1 MKKNLRLRLWALFMF
16 AGLFCSS
23 MVFGQATLKHSYTFE
38 PGTYNETT
46 VNDQAGSVNGT
57 LGGTKISIADGKA
70 TVSGA
75 TVNSDGWISLDGV
88 ALALNT
94 YSAVTLE
101 AYVETGASL
110 NSGYT
115 MLAYFGTAAPGSG
128 CFWIQPTRSG
138 NETRIEANNL
148 SATVTA
154 LKGGYEVDDGKKH
167 HIVAVLNDKTLT
179 YYLDGIIL
187 AETATGTDYV
197 SKIGTAVANIFRGVD
212 GWNDPNYNASLLEFN
227 IYDGTVDQHTIA
239 LAAGK
244 FLGLDMTNATLEN
257 LATSV
262 GTLAPAFAPGTDIY
276 EVTVPYGTTKM
287 TINAD
292 AVVNGAIVK
301 MYDGLGNELTN
312 GIVTFNKDEG
322 IDIEIEVTAL
332 DGVAKKSYYVSVF
345 PEDGKSSST
354 LASIN
359 LSAGSLIETF
369 LMDSTNYTA
378 LVPSGTTSVNVTGVP
393 NWNKATVTGGGA
405 VALTN
410 GMGSTTLTVKSEDG
424 STTKVYKVG
433 IYTSVVTTGT
443 DFYLVHEANGFVAAE
458 SGAAFNQVI
467 LADAV
472 YQDNAQIWQF
482 EDSGVAGQYYIKNK
496 AGHYIRIAGNSG
508 NTWDLAVYPD
518 IPSVGLDSARF
529 ILNEF
534 EPGRFKIISV
544 RKQQVSA
551 TNNILGP
558 NNANLGSP
566 LFNDKPAS
574 NTLTV
579 FNIKL
584 PKDVASPYDVKLA
597 SLTINGAS
605 LKPVFNP
612 AYKEYFATISVGV
625 TSVQVTATPQD
636 PTAIVTGAGIV
647 DVSAGKGTITVTVT
661 AAADPANKRDY
672 IIHYLSDTQ
681 LTLKHSF
688 TFDDGTANDQ
698 VGDADGTVKGGTFAD
713 GTFTAVKEGDYIILP
728 AAKIAINTYPSITM
742 EAHVTTGVNPGWTM
756 YSYFG
761 NSSGGDHTYFISL
774 AGNNNQARAVLNLG
788 DGEVQAGSI
797 EPGSS
802 EVHHYVSVI
811 TNDTLYWYVDGDL
824 AQKTANKAGYMIKDI
839 SNANAWLG
847 FGAYND
853 PTWLGTT
860 NEYDIYSGQ
869 MDAAT
874 VKQRAIHFL
883 GNIST
888 DATLSSL
895 SVDAGVLIPVF
906 DPEVT
911 TYSVIIPSGT
921 TTINVA
927 AVSNNAKATVEG
939 AGTVD
944 VSSGSGSA
952 TIVVT
957 AENHSKKT
965 YNIAFSTPTEF
976 TLMHS
981 YTFEDGT
988 AKDMVGKADGILK
1001 GTGTIANGAYKA
1013 TTNGDYIEL
1022 PAADIA
1028 INTYTAIT
1036 LEGYIY
1042 TDVDN
1047 TAAVMMAY
1055 FGGNENGLGG
1065 NGYFFTPDR
1074 WTESRTAISCGNLT
1088 APWSAE
1094 QGVTGA
1100 PVSVGEKHHVA
1111 SVLTNSSIKW
1121 YIDGLLAGEAAVSG
1135 TNSIAG
1141 ISNANAW
1148 LCKGGYTAD
1157 PTWMGTIHEFNIYN
1171 GVLDAATIA
1180 QHAKRYLGGG
1190 LTLMHSYTF
1199 EDGTA
1204 KDVVGKADGIL
1215 KGTGTIANGAYKA
1228 TANGD
1233 YIELPAADIAINTYS
1248 SITLEGFIYSDV
1260 DNTPA
1265 TMMAYFG
1272 GSENNLG
1279 GNGYFFTPDRWSES
1293 RAAISCGNIT
1303 APWEAEQGVTGAP
1316 VTVGEKH
1323 HVASVLTASSI
1334 KWYIDGALIG
1344 ETAVTGNNKI
1354 ANISVANAW
1363 LCKGG
1368 YTGDPTWLGTINE
1381 FNIYEGEMDSTTV
1394 AEHAEQYLGGGL
1406 TLMHSYTFED
1416 GTAKDVVGTA
1426 NGVLEGDA
1434 TVANGMLTL
1443 AGTGFVTLPA
1453 ADINVPSYSTITIEG
1468 MIKQAA
1474 GITDRYTALASFGD
1488 VNPTTSWMGINYIIL
1503 QPTRQDNA
1511 NSRTSISC
1519 LNTNDPWA
1527 TENGVNGAEITDTE
1541 LHHFVTVIT
1550 ASEIKLYID
1559 GALKGTSP
1567 LTGNNSL
1574 ANIGKSVAL
1583 IGKSVYPGDPLWQGS
1598 VEELNIYQGE
1608 MDAAT
1613 IAEKANDFITA
1624 VDPEWVE
1631 SSIKVYPTYTSGD
1644 FTVET
1649 NGTRGMITVYNVLGK
1664 LVLQKA
1670 IESSRETVTVQD
1682 GGMYI
1687 MKVECDN
1694 SIRTF
1699 KVFKTK

>member
-1 MKKNLRLRLWALFMF
+1 MF
-16 AGLFCSS
+16 AGLLCSS
-23 MVFGQATLKHSYTFE
+23 VAFGQATLKHSYTFE

-46 VNDQAGSVNGT
+46 VNDVVGSVNGT

-75 TVNSDGWISLDGV
+75 TVNSDGWISLDGA

-101 AYVETGASL
+101 AFVETGVSL
-110 NSGYT
+110 NSSFT
-115 MLAYFGTAAPGSG
+115 MLAYFGTATPGSG

-138 NETRIEANNL
+138 NETRIETNNL
-148 SATVTA
+148 STTVTA
-154 LKGGYEVDDGKKH
+154 LKGGYELDDGKKH
-167 HIVAVLNDKTLT
+167 HIVAVLNAEKLT
-179 YYLDGIIL
+179 YYVDGIVI
-187 AETATGTDYV
+187 AETATGADFV
-197 SKIGTAVANIFRGVD
+197 STIGTAVANIFRGVD

-244 FLGLDMTNATLEN
+244 FLGLDMTNPKLEN
-257 LATSV
+257 LATNV
-262 GTLAPAFAPGTDIY
+262 GTMVPAFDPEKDIY

-287 TINAD
+287 TINAVP
-292 AVVNGAIVK
+292 VVNGAIVK

-312 GIVTFNKDEG
+312 GNVTFSKDDG
-322 IDIEIEVTAL
+322 IDIEIKVTAL

-345 PEDGKSSST
+345 PEDGKSSAT

-359 LSAGSLIETF
+359 LSAGSLIEPF
-369 LMDSTNYTA
+369 LMDSTSYTA
-378 LVPSGTTSVNVTGVP
+378 LVPTGTTSVNITGVP
-393 NWNKATVTGGGA
+393 NWNNATVTGGGN

-410 GMGSTTLTVKSEDG
+410 GKGSTTLTVKSEDG
-424 STTKVYKVG
+424 STTKVYKVE
-433 IYTSVVTTGT
+433 IYTSIVTSGT

-467 LADAV
+467 LADAA
-472 YQDNAQIWQF
+472 YQDNAQLWQF
-482 EDSGVAGQYYIKNK
+482 ENSGANGQYYIKNK

-518 IPSVGLDSARF
+518 LPSVGLDSARF

-566 LFNDKPAS
+566 LYNDKPAS

-584 PKDVASPYDVKLA
+584 PKDVVSQYDLKLS

-612 AYKEYFATISVGV
+612 AYKEYYATISAGV
-625 TSVQVTATPQD
+625 TSVTVTATPQD
-636 PTAIVTGAGIV
+636 ATATVTGAGNV

-661 AAADPANKRDY
+661 ATADPTSKRDY

-681 LTLKHSF
+681 LTLKHSY

-698 VGDADGTVKGGTFAD
+698 VGDAHGTVKGGTIAD
-713 GTFTAVKEGDYIILP
+713 GKFTAVKEGDYIVLP
-728 AAKIAINTYPSITM
+728 ANKIAINTYPSITM

-774 AGNNNQARAVLNLG
+774 AGNNNQARGVLNLG

-797 EPGSS
+797 EPGSG

-874 VKQRAIHFL
+874 VKQRALHFL

-895 SVDAGVLIPVF
+895 TVDAGNLIPVF

-911 TYSVIIPSGT
+911 TYSVLIPSGT
-921 TTINVA
+921 TTINVSA
-927 AVSNNAKATVEG
+927 AANNAKATVEG
-939 AGTVD
+939 AGSVD

-988 AKDMVGKADGILK
+988 AKDVVGHADGVLM
-1001 GTGTIANGAYKA
+1001 GAGTIANGAYTA
-1013 TTNGDYIEL
+1013 AANGDYIEL

-1028 INTYTAIT
+1028 INTYAAIT

-1065 NGYFFTPDR
+1065 NGYFLTPDR
-1074 WTESRTAISCGNLT
+1074 WAESRTAISCGNLT

-1094 QGVTGA
+1094 QGFTGA
-1100 PVSVGEKHHVA
+1100 PVSVGEKHHVV

-1135 TNSIAG
+1135 ANSIAG

-1157 PTWMGTIHEFNIYN
+1157 PTWMGTIHEFNIYS

-1180 QHAKRYLGGG
+1180 EHSKKYLAG
-1190 LTLMHSYTF
+1190 LTLKHSYTF

-1204 KDVVGKADGIL
+1204 KDVVGNADGIL

-1228 TANGD
+1228 AANGD
-1233 YIELPAADIAINTYS
+1233 YIELPAANIAINTYS
-1248 SITLEGFIYSDV
+1248 SITLEGYIYSDV

-1279 GNGYFFTPDRWSES
+1279 GNGYFFTPDRWAES
-1293 RAAISCGNIT
+1293 RTAISCGNIT

-1316 VTVGEKH
+1316 VTVGKKH
-1323 HVASVLTASSI
+1323 HVASVLTATSI
-1334 KWYIDGALIG
+1334 KWYIDGTLVG

-1381 FNIYEGEMDSTTV
+1381 FNIYEGEMDSKTV
-1394 AEHAEQYLGGGL
+1394 AERAKQYLEGGL

-1426 NGVLEGDA
+1426 HGVLEGDA
-1434 TVANGMLTL
+1434 KVENGMLTL

-1453 ADINVPSYSTITIEG
+1453 ADINIPSYSVITIEG
-1468 MIKQAA
+1468 VFKQAV
-1474 GITDRYTALASFGD
+1474 GITDKFTALASFGD
-1488 VNPTTSWMGINYIIL
+1488 VNPTVSWMGINYIIL

-1519 LNTNDPWA
+1519 LNTTDPWA
-1527 TENGVNGAEITDTE
+1527 TENGVMGDEIADSKT
-1541 LHHFVTVIT
+1541 HHFVSVIT
-1550 ASEIKLYID
+1550 KTEIKLYID
-1559 GALKGTSP
+1559 GVLIGTSP

-1574 ANIGKSVAL
+1574 ANVGKTVAL
-1583 IGKSVYPGDPLWQGS
+1583 IGKDVYPGDPLWQGS
-1598 VEELNIYQGE
+1598 VDELNIYQGE

-1613 IAEKANDFITA
+1613 VAQRTKDFTTA
-1624 VDPEWVE
+1624 VAPGWVE
-1631 SSIKVYPTYTSGD
+1631 STIKVYPTYSTGA

-1649 NGTRGMITVYNVLGK
+1649 SGSRGMITVYNLSGK
-1664 LVLQKA
+1664 LVSQKV
-1670 IESSRETVTVQD
+1670 IESSRETVTVQNR
-1682 GGMYI
+1682 GMYI

-1699 KVFKTK
+1699 KVFKTE